1 MWQTQKIAYPGYAI
15 CVYDKMAPVYTVF
28 GHVGVGKSS
37 LLRSL
42 ANTHHGINVVLEPTD
57 TWEPFFQLY
66 CKDPARWAAAFQM
79 MVIHSYR
86 NIYSANKDNPLPTII
101 ERSPQ
106 CCRAFV
112 AWLYATGQL
121 DTVSHDTI
129 NTHLAAVPWFSNVTQ
144 VYLRC
149 SPTVAAARALARPNE
164 LNSCPPDYMAFL
176 HKQWE
181 ARVTPDTIII
191 DAEQNMDTVRRQFI
205 ELLHIY

>member
-1 MWQTQKIAYPGYAI
+1 MWRTQKNIPQVCA
-15 CVYDKMAPVYTVF
+15 YDKMAPVYTVF

-42 ANTHHGINVVLEPTD
+42 ANTGINVVLEPTD

-66 CKDPARWAAAFQM
+66 YKDPVRWAAAFQM
-79 MVIHSYR
+79 TVIRSYSH
-86 NIYSANKDNPLPTII
+86 IYSANKDNPLPTVV

-129 NTHLAAVPWFSNVTQ
+129 NTYIAAVPWFSNVTQ

-164 LNSCPPDYMAFL
+164 LNPCAPDYMAFL
-176 HKQWE
+176 HTQWE

-191 DAEQNMDTVRRQFI
+191 DAEQDMDTVRRQFI
-205 ELLHIY
+205 DLLHI